1 MEGIMLR
8 YCYLSRRH
16 FAADALA
23 ATALVLSLS
32 AAYSHAAEEV
42 VKAPAGR
49 LDFAAANLPEANVE
63 VDLSQDMFQDIF
75 GIGDAALAGVAESL
89 LKGSGDDKG
98 DAPKLAAHQLEA
110 AREIMQLAS
119 NVVREVHVR
128 LYEGLPE
135 GVDGP
140 NALYKP
146 FEEQLSAGNW
156 ETIARVRDDENLV
169 RVAVI
174 RNEGSVKGVF
184 VIATDGES
192 VALANVVCDVSPDNV
207 KKLTS
212 AATTIGLEN
221 GLAAQLQLK
230 FQPQVIIGEGH
241 SATITLPAS
250 DGPRATITIPAVE
263 APRAKIA
270 APPTPP
276 APPVPA
282 EK

>member
-1 MEGIMLR
+1 ML
-8 YCYLSRRH
+8 L
-16 FAADALA
+16 
-23 ATALVLSLS
+23 LSLS
-32 AAYSHAAEEV
+32 AAYSHAAEET

-49 LDFAAANLPEANVE
+49 LDFEAANLPEANVE
-63 VDLSQDMFQDIF
+63 VDLSQEMFQDIF

-89 LKGSGDDKG
+89 LKGANEGKG
-98 DAPKLAAHQLEA
+98 EAPKLAAHQLQA
-110 AREIMQLAS
+110 AREIIQLAG

-135 GVDGP
+135 SIDGAT
-140 NALYKP
+140 ALAKP
-146 FEEQLSAGNW
+146 FEEQLRAGNW

-174 RNEGSVKGVF
+174 RDEGSVKGVF
-184 VIATDGES
+184 VVATDGES

-230 FQPQVIIGEGH
+230 FDPKIVLKDEQQ
-241 SATITLPAS
+241 ATITLPA
-250 DGPRATITIPAVE
+250 DLQRATITVPGADGPKAIIV
-263 APRAKIA
+263 

-276 APPVPA
+276 APPVPVKA
-282 EK
+282 DKQD

>member
-1 MEGIMLR
+1 MK
-8 YCYLSRRH
+8 
-16 FAADALA
+16 
-23 ATALVLSLS
+23 
-32 AAYSHAAEEV
+32 
-42 VKAPAGR
+42 VKG
-49 LDFAAANLPEANVE
+49 E
-63 VDLSQDMFQDIF
+63 
-75 GIGDAALAGVAESL
+75 
-89 LKGSGDDKG
+89 
-98 DAPKLAAHQLEA
+98 APKLAAHQLQA
-110 AREIMQLAS
+110 AREIIQLAG

-135 GVDGP
+135 NIDGA
-140 NALYKP
+140 NALTKP
-146 FEEQLSAGNW
+146 FEEQLRSDNW

-184 VIATDGES
+184 VVATDGES

-221 GLAAQLQLK
+221 GLATQLQLK
-230 FQPQVIIGEGH
+230 FQPQIVIG
-241 SATITLPAS
+241 
-250 DGPRATITIPAVE
+250 DGQRATITIPAADGKQATIAIPAIE
-263 APRAKIA
+263 APRAVIA

-282 EK
+282 EKPE